1 MIAIID
7 YGAGNLSSVK
17 NAFDFLGVESKIT
30 NNSKEILTADR
41 IVFPGV
47 GSFGTMMKKLQE
59 NNLEIPIKKAISNGV
74 PFLGICLGM
83 QMLFEESEESPG
95 VKGLGVLKGKV
106 KKFTQGKV
114 PQVGW
119 NKVKSTKTNLLENS
133 YYYFVNSYYVKPEE
147 NVILGKTNYFKEFVS
162 AVQKK
167 NIIGVQFH
175 PEKSG
180 EIGLKFIKRWL
191 KCWQK
196 E

>member
-47 GSFGTMMKKLQE
+47 GSFRTMMKKLQE
-59 NNLEIPIKKAISNGV
+59 NNLENPIKKAISNGV

-95 VKGLGVLKGKV
+95 VKGLGILKGKV

-147 NVILGKTNYFKEFVS
+147 NVILGKTNYFKEFAS
-162 AVQKK
+162 AVQKE

-180 EIGLKFIKRWL
+180 KIGLKFIERWL
-191 KCWQK
+191 KC
-196 E
+196 

>member
-47 GSFGTMMKKLQE
+47 GSFRTMMKKLQE
-59 NNLEIPIKKAISNGV
+59 NNLENPIKKAISNGV

-95 VKGLGVLKGKV
+95 VKGLGILKGKV

-191 KCWQK
+191 KC
-196 E
+196 